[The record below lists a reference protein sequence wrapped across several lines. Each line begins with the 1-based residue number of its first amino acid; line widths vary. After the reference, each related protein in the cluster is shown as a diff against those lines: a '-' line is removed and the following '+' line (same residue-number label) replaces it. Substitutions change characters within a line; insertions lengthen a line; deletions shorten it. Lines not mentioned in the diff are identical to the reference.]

1 MGFSFRRE
9 VGLGVGLVG
18 RGMETVRSSII
29 DSFFI
34 SLWGPSR
41 RKRAWFH
48 GRGRGRVQQRRRDA
62 HVTFRSIRLACAV
75 TEANV
80 Q

>member
-1 MGFSFRRE
+1 MGFSFWRE

-34 SLWGPSR
+34 SLWGPR

-48 GRGRGRVQQRRRDA
+48 GRGRDRVQQRRRDA

-75 TEANV
+75 TEASV